1 MRKMSS
7 VAPLHV
13 HPKFFLWKTKASR
26 KKNTSACAAA
36 VAAPGGVFIFFVDLR
51 LSKKDLDNLD
61 FSWCRHFLFLA

>member
-1 MRKMSS
+1 MYILS
-7 VAPLHV
+7 
-13 HPKFFLWKTKASR
+13 FFYGRRRPAE